1 MAKKKPNAR
10 LYKHR
15 IQNDGYD
22 RHGQYWGLGM
32 PLWRCETDDDTFYVR
47 AHTRPDAKEK
57 FVRLYSFLVFN
68 NR

>member
-1 MAKKKPNAR
+1 MKKVKAR

-32 PLWRCETDDDTFYVR
+32 PLWRCETDDGTFYQR
-47 AHTRPDAKEK
+47 AHTRPDAKAK
-57 FVRLYSFLVFN
+57 LIALYPYLVFN
-68 NR
+68 AR